1 MSKEGKKYLSFQ
13 AKFIKATLIVLLFI
27 LIIFNMIAYCEA
39 KEFINSIENFFKY
52 TKCRLFK
59 FNQQRKRI
67 YRLLKL
73 QDLYKK
79 LLKLARENLIKLC

>member
-1 MSKEGKKYLSFQ
+1 MSKECKKYLSFQ

-59 FNQQRKRI
+59 FNQQKKRI
-67 YRLLKL
+67 YRFTKT
-73 QDLYKK
+73 
-79 LLKLARENLIKLC
+79 ARFIQEAIKISKREFD